1 MNHHNHHLIQVMRV
15 PSAWGTVAGQR
26 PVLPDRGMRE
36 HAVRMKW
43 TTTGFAVAAL
53 CVGLMGCGTDSDSD
67 SKSTTSTTEAGKE
80 AVCSARDDLKQSITD
95 LGDLSVRDEGKSGVE
110 AAVGDVS
117 TSFEELEA
125 AASDAY
131 KPQIDAVKPALE
143 DLQTAVGNL
152 GQGDLGQEVQDVGKA
167 IADVTDTTTTL
178 FTTIEEDC
186 PS

>member
-1 MNHHNHHLIQVMRV
+1 
-15 PSAWGTVAGQR
+15 
-26 PVLPDRGMRE
+26 
-36 HAVRMKW
+36 MKW
-43 TTTGFAVAAL
+43 TTTGIAVAAL

-67 SKSTTSTTEAGKE
+67 SGSKSTTTTEAGKE
-80 AVCSARDDLKQSITD
+80 AVCSARDDLKKSITD
-95 LGDLSVRDEGKSGVE
+95 LGDVSVTAEGKSGVE

-117 TSFEELEA
+117 SSFEDLEA

-143 DLQTAVGNL
+143 DLETAVGNL
-152 GQGDLGQEVQDVGKA
+152 GQGDLGQEVQDIGKA
-167 IADVTDTTTTL
+167 ITEVTDTTSTL